1 MNNKETEIFLENFFL
16 FKWTNLKKD
25 FQNLKLAEDQL
36 KKNNTKIDPIIK
48 NISTKFIEQ
57 RNNKI
62 VENNDFFYSKKNLYL
77 VSSIIFLRDLIID
90 KNKKRILPIDFKN
103 FEKIKIEYAHLRVE
117 LLKNIKKKISFN
129 KYQEKNSTLSHD
141 DYIQKIADKL
151 EDKHHSIKNELGYE
165 FLIYK
170 EIKLIKILDKPN
182 NYIII
187 NSQQNMQ
194 RPLNNKDIN

>member
-16 FKWTNLKKD
+16 YKWTNLKD
-25 FQNLKLAEDQL
+25 DLQNLKSIKDLL

-57 RNNKI
+57 RNNQI

-151 EDKHHSIKNELGYE
+151 EDKYHSIKNELGYE

-170 EIKLIKILDKPN
+170 EIKLIKILNKPN

-187 NSQQNMQ
+187 NSKQKIQ
-194 RPLNNKDIN
+194 RPLDNKDIN

>member
-16 FKWTNLKKD
+16 YKWTNLKKD
-25 FQNLKLAEDQL
+25 FQNLKSAEDQL

-48 NISTKFIEQ
+48 NISTKFTEK
-57 RNNKI
+57 RNNQI
-62 VENNDFFYSKKNLYL
+62 IENNDFFSKENLYL
-77 VSSIIFLRDLIID
+77 ISSIIFLRDLIID

-103 FEKIKIEYAHLRVE
+103 FEKIKIDYAHLRVE
-117 LLKNIKKKISFN
+117 LLKNIKKKFSFK
-129 KYQEKNSTLSHD
+129 KYQEENSALSHD

-151 EDKHHSIKNELGYE
+151 EDKYHSIKNELGYE

-170 EIKLIKILDKPN
+170 EIKLIKILDKSN

>member
-1 MNNKETEIFLENFFL
+1 MNNKEIEIFLENFFL
-16 FKWTNLKKD
+16 YKWTNLKKD

-57 RNNKI
+57 RNYQI
-62 VENNDFFYSKKNLYL
+62 LENNNFFYSKKNLYL

-129 KYQEKNSTLSHD
+129 KYQEKKSTLSHD

-151 EDKHHSIKNELGYE
+151 EDKYHSIKNELGYE

-170 EIKLIKILDKPN
+170 EIKLIKILDKSN

>member
-16 FKWTNLKKD
+16 YKWTNLKD
-25 FQNLKLAEDQL
+25 DLQNLKSAKDLL

-57 RNNKI
+57 KNNQI
-62 VENNDFFYSKKNLYL
+62 IENNDFCNSKETLDL
-77 VSSIIFLRDLIID
+77 VSSIIFLRDLIIN
-90 KNKKRILPIDFKN
+90 KNKKKILPIDFKN
-103 FEKIKIEYAHLRVE
+103 FENIKVEYAHLRVE
-117 LLKNIKKKISFN
+117 LLKNIKEKFSFK

-141 DYIQKIADKL
+141 EYIQKIADKL
-151 EDKHHSIKNELGYE
+151 EDKYHTIKNELGYE

-170 EIKLIKILDKPN
+170 EIKLIKILNKPN

-187 NSQQNMQ
+187 NSKQKIQ
-194 RPLNNKDIN
+194 RPLDNKDIN

>member
-16 FKWTNLKKD
+16 YKWTNLKND
-25 FQNLKLAEDQL
+25 LQNLKSVKDLL

-57 RNNKI
+57 KNNQI
-62 VENNDFFYSKKNLYL
+62 IENNDFCNSKETLDL
-77 VSSIIFLRDLIID
+77 VSSIIFLRDLIIN
-90 KNKKRILPIDFKN
+90 KNKKKILPIDFKN
-103 FEKIKIEYAHLRVE
+103 FENIKVEYAHLRVE
-117 LLKNIKKKISFN
+117 LLKNIKEKFSFK

-141 DYIQKIADKL
+141 EYIQKIADKL
-151 EDKHHSIKNELGYE
+151 EDKYHSIKNELGYE

-170 EIKLIKILDKPN
+170 EIKLIKILNKPN

-187 NSQQNMQ
+187 NSKQKIQ
-194 RPLNNKDIN
+194 RPLDNKDIN

>member
-1 MNNKETEIFLENFFL
+1 MNNKETEIFLEKFFL
-16 FKWTNLKKD
+16 YKWTNLKKD
-25 FQNLKLAEDQL
+25 FQNLKSAEDQL

-48 NISTKFIEQ
+48 NISTKFTKK

-62 VENNDFFYSKKNLYL
+62 IENNDFFSKENLYL
-77 VSSIIFLRDLIID
+77 ISSIIFLRDLIID

-151 EDKHHSIKNELGYE
+151 EDKYHSIKNELGYE

>member
-16 FKWTNLKKD
+16 YKWTNLKED
-25 FQNLKLAEDQL
+25 LQNLKSVKDLL

-57 RNNKI
+57 KNNQI
-62 VENNDFFYSKKNLYL
+62 IENNDFCNSKETLDL
-77 VSSIIFLRDLIID
+77 VSSIIFLRDLIIN
-90 KNKKRILPIDFKN
+90 KNKKKILPIDFKN
-103 FEKIKIEYAHLRVE
+103 FENIKVEYAHLRVE
-117 LLKNIKKKISFN
+117 LLKNIKEKFSFK

-141 DYIQKIADKL
+141 EYIQKIADKL
-151 EDKHHSIKNELGYE
+151 EDKYHSIKNELGYE

-170 EIKLIKILDKPN
+170 EIKLIKILNKPN

-187 NSQQNMQ
+187 NSKQKIQ
-194 RPLNNKDIN
+194 RPLDNKDIN

>member
-16 FKWTNLKKD
+16 YKWTNLKD
-25 FQNLKLAEDQL
+25 DLQNLKSVKDLL

-57 RNNKI
+57 KNNQI
-62 VENNDFFYSKKNLYL
+62 VENNDFCNSKETLDL
-77 VSSIIFLRDLIID
+77 VSSIIFLRDLIIN
-90 KNKKRILPIDFKN
+90 KNKKKILPIDFKN
-103 FEKIKIEYAHLRVE
+103 FENIKVEYAHLRVE
-117 LLKNIKKKISFN
+117 LLKNIKEKFSFK

-141 DYIQKIADKL
+141 EYIQKIADKL
-151 EDKHHSIKNELGYE
+151 EDKYHSIKNELGYE

-170 EIKLIKILDKPN
+170 EIKLVKILNKPN

-187 NSQQNMQ
+187 NSKQKIQ
-194 RPLNNKDIN
+194 RPLDNKDIN

>member
-1 MNNKETEIFLENFFL
+1 MNNKEIEIFLENFFL
-16 FKWTNLKKD
+16 YKWTNLKKD

-57 RNNKI
+57 RNYQI
-62 VENNDFFYSKKNLYL
+62 LENNNFFYSKKNLYL

-151 EDKHHSIKNELGYE
+151 EDKYHSIKNELGYE

-170 EIKLIKILDKPN
+170 EIKLIKILDKLN

-187 NSQQNMQ
+187 NSQQNMH

>member
-16 FKWTNLKKD
+16 YKWTNLKND
-25 FQNLKLAEDQL
+25 LQNLKSVKDLL

-57 RNNKI
+57 KNNQI
-62 VENNDFFYSKKNLYL
+62 VENNDFCNSKETLDL
-77 VSSIIFLRDLIID
+77 VSSIIFLRDLIIN
-90 KNKKRILPIDFKN
+90 KNKKKILPIDFKN
-103 FEKIKIEYAHLRVE
+103 FENIKVEYAHLRVE
-117 LLKNIKKKISFN
+117 LLKNIKEKFSFK

-141 DYIQKIADKL
+141 EYIQKIADKL
-151 EDKHHSIKNELGYE
+151 EDKYHSIKNELGYE

-170 EIKLIKILDKPN
+170 EIKLIKILNKPN

-187 NSQQNMQ
+187 NSKQKIQ
-194 RPLNNKDIN
+194 RPLDNKDIN

>member
-1 MNNKETEIFLENFFL
+1 MNNKETEIFLEKFFL
-16 FKWTNLKKD
+16 YKWTNLKKD
-25 FQNLKLAEDQL
+25 FQNLKSAEDQL

-48 NISTKFIEQ
+48 NISTKFTEK
-57 RNNKI
+57 RNNQI
-62 VENNDFFYSKKNLYL
+62 IENNDFFSKENLYL
-77 VSSIIFLRDLIID
+77 ISSIIFLRDLIID

-103 FEKIKIEYAHLRVE
+103 FEKIKIDYAHLRVE
-117 LLKNIKKKISFN
+117 LLKNIKKKFSFK
-129 KYQEKNSTLSHD
+129 KYQEKNSALSHD

-151 EDKHHSIKNELGYE
+151 EDKYHSIKNELGYE

-187 NSQQNMQ
+187 NSQQNIQ

>member
-36 KKNNTKIDPIIK
+36 KKNNIKIDPIIK

-151 EDKHHSIKNELGYE
+151 EDKYHSIKNELGYE

-170 EIKLIKILDKPN
+170 EIKLIKILDKSN

>member
-1 MNNKETEIFLENFFL
+1 MNNKEIEIFLENFFL
-16 FKWTNLKKD
+16 YKWTNLKKD

-57 RNNKI
+57 RNNQI
-62 VENNDFFYSKKNLYL
+62 EENNDFFYSKKNLYL

-151 EDKHHSIKNELGYE
+151 EDKYHSIKNELGYE

-170 EIKLIKILDKPN
+170 EIKLIKILDKSN

>member
-16 FKWTNLKKD
+16 YKWTNLKD
-25 FQNLKLAEDQL
+25 DLQNLKSVKDLL

-57 RNNKI
+57 KNNQI
-62 VENNDFFYSKKNLYL
+62 IENNDFCNSKETLDL
-77 VSSIIFLRDLIID
+77 VSSIIFLRDLIIN
-90 KNKKRILPIDFKN
+90 KNKKKILPIDFKN
-103 FEKIKIEYAHLRVE
+103 FENIKVEYAHLRVE
-117 LLKNIKKKISFN
+117 LLKNIKEKFSFK

-141 DYIQKIADKL
+141 EYIQKIADKL
-151 EDKHHSIKNELGYE
+151 EDKYHSIKNELGYE

-170 EIKLIKILDKPN
+170 EIKLIKILDKSN

>member
-16 FKWTNLKKD
+16 YKWTNLKD
-25 FQNLKLAEDQL
+25 DLQNLESVKDLL

-57 RNNKI
+57 KNNQI
-62 VENNDFFYSKKNLYL
+62 VENNDFCNSKETLDL
-77 VSSIIFLRDLIID
+77 VSSIIFLRDLIIN
-90 KNKKRILPIDFKN
+90 KNKKKILPIDFKN
-103 FEKIKIEYAHLRVE
+103 FENIKVEYAHLRVE
-117 LLKNIKKKISFN
+117 LLKNIKEKFSFK

-141 DYIQKIADKL
+141 EYIQKIADKL
-151 EDKHHSIKNELGYE
+151 EDKYHTIKNELGYE

-170 EIKLIKILDKPN
+170 EIKLIKILNKPN

-187 NSQQNMQ
+187 NSKQKIQ
-194 RPLNNKDIN
+194 RPLDNKDIN

>member
-16 FKWTNLKKD
+16 YKWTNLKKD

-36 KKNNTKIDPIIK
+36 KNNTKIDPIIK

-129 KYQEKNSTLSHD
+129 KYQEKKSTLSHD

-151 EDKHHSIKNELGYE
+151 EDKYHSIKNELGYE

-170 EIKLIKILDKPN
+170 
-182 NYIII
+182 
-187 NSQQNMQ
+187 
-194 RPLNNKDIN
+194 

>member
-16 FKWTNLKKD
+16 YKWTNLKKD
-25 FQNLKLAEDQL
+25 FQNLKSAEDQL

-48 NISTKFIEQ
+48 NISTKFTEK
-57 RNNKI
+57 RNNQI
-62 VENNDFFYSKKNLYL
+62 IENNDFFSKENLYL
-77 VSSIIFLRDLIID
+77 ISSIIFLRDLIID

-170 EIKLIKILDKPN
+170 EIKLIKILDKSN

>member
-16 FKWTNLKKD
+16 YKWTNLKND
-25 FQNLKLAEDQL
+25 LQNLKSVKDLL

-57 RNNKI
+57 KNNQI
-62 VENNDFFYSKKNLYL
+62 IENNNFCNSKETLDL
-77 VSSIIFLRDLIID
+77 VSSIIFLRDLIIN
-90 KNKKRILPIDFKN
+90 KNKKKILPIDFKN
-103 FEKIKIEYAHLRVE
+103 FENIKVEYAHLRVE
-117 LLKNIKKKISFN
+117 LLKNIKEKFSFK

-141 DYIQKIADKL
+141 EYIQKIADKL
-151 EDKHHSIKNELGYE
+151 EDKYHSIKNELGYE

-170 EIKLIKILDKPN
+170 EIKLIKILNKPN

-187 NSQQNMQ
+187 NSKQKIQ
-194 RPLNNKDIN
+194 RPLDNKDIN

>member
-16 FKWTNLKKD
+16 YKWTNLKD
-25 FQNLKLAEDQL
+25 DLQNLKSVKDLL

-57 RNNKI
+57 KNNQI
-62 VENNDFFYSKKNLYL
+62 IENNDFCNSKETLDL
-77 VSSIIFLRDLIID
+77 VSSIIFLRDLIIN
-90 KNKKRILPIDFKN
+90 KNKKKILPIDCKN
-103 FEKIKIEYAHLRVE
+103 FENIKVEYAHLRVE
-117 LLKNIKKKISFN
+117 LLKNIKEKFSFK

-141 DYIQKIADKL
+141 EYIQKIADKL
-151 EDKHHSIKNELGYE
+151 EDKYHTIKNELGYE

-170 EIKLIKILDKPN
+170 EIKLIKILNKPN

-187 NSQQNMQ
+187 NSKQKIQ
-194 RPLNNKDIN
+194 RPLDNKDIN

>member
-16 FKWTNLKKD
+16 YKWTNLKD
-25 FQNLKLAEDQL
+25 DLQNLKSVKDLL

-57 RNNKI
+57 KNNQI
-62 VENNDFFYSKKNLYL
+62 VENNDFCNSKETLDL
-77 VSSIIFLRDLIID
+77 VSSIIFLRDLIIN
-90 KNKKRILPIDFKN
+90 KNKKKILPIDFKN
-103 FEKIKIEYAHLRVE
+103 FENIKVEYAHLRVE
-117 LLKNIKKKISFN
+117 LLKNIKEKFSFK

-141 DYIQKIADKL
+141 EYIQKIADKL
-151 EDKHHSIKNELGYE
+151 EDKYHSIKNELGYE

-170 EIKLIKILDKPN
+170 EIKLIKVLDKSH

-194 RPLNNKDIN
+194 RPLYNKDIN

>member
-16 FKWTNLKKD
+16 YKWTNLKKD
-25 FQNLKLAEDQL
+25 FQNLKSAEDQL

-48 NISTKFIEQ
+48 NISTKFTEK
-57 RNNKI
+57 RNNQI
-62 VENNDFFYSKKNLYL
+62 IENNDFFSKENLYL
-77 VSSIIFLRDLIID
+77 ISSIIFLRDLIID

-103 FEKIKIEYAHLRVE
+103 FEKIKIDYAHLRVE
-117 LLKNIKKKISFN
+117 LLKNIKKKFSFK
-129 KYQEKNSTLSHD
+129 KYQEENSALSHD

-151 EDKHHSIKNELGYE
+151 EDKYHSIKNELGYE

>member
-16 FKWTNLKKD
+16 YKWTNLKKD

-57 RNNKI
+57 RNNQI
-62 VENNDFFYSKKNLYL
+62 EENNDFFYSKKNLYL

-151 EDKHHSIKNELGYE
+151 EDKYHSIKNELGYE

>member
-16 FKWTNLKKD
+16 YKWTNLKND
-25 FQNLKLAEDQL
+25 LQNLKSVKDLL

-57 RNNKI
+57 KNNQIIEK
-62 VENNDFFYSKKNLYL
+62 NDFCNSKETLDL
-77 VSSIIFLRDLIID
+77 VSSIIFLRDLIIN
-90 KNKKRILPIDFKN
+90 KNKKKILPIDFKN
-103 FEKIKIEYAHLRVE
+103 FENIKVEYAHLRVE
-117 LLKNIKKKISFN
+117 LLKNIKEKFSFK

-141 DYIQKIADKL
+141 EYIQKIADKL
-151 EDKHHSIKNELGYE
+151 EDKYHSIKNELGYE

-170 EIKLIKILDKPN
+170 EIKLIKILNKPN

-187 NSQQNMQ
+187 NSKQKIQ
-194 RPLNNKDIN
+194 RPLDNKDIN

>member
-16 FKWTNLKKD
+16 YKWTNLKD
-25 FQNLKLAEDQL
+25 DLQNLKSVKDLL

-57 RNNKI
+57 KNNQIK
-62 VENNDFFYSKKNLYL
+62 ENNDFCNSKETLDL
-77 VSSIIFLRDLIID
+77 VSSIIFLRDLIIN
-90 KNKKRILPIDFKN
+90 KNKKKILPIDFKN
-103 FEKIKIEYAHLRVE
+103 FENIKVEYAHLRVE
-117 LLKNIKKKISFN
+117 LLKNIKEKFSFK

-141 DYIQKIADKL
+141 EYIQKIADKL
-151 EDKHHSIKNELGYE
+151 EDKYHSIKNELGYE

-170 EIKLIKILDKPN
+170 EIKLIKILNKPN

-187 NSQQNMQ
+187 NSKQKIQ
-194 RPLNNKDIN
+194 RPLDNKDIN